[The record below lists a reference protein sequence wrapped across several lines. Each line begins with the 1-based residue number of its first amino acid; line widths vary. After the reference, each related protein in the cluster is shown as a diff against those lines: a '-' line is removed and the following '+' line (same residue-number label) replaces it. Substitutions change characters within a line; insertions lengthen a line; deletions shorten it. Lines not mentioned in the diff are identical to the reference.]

1 MMHKDIF
8 LTKKLNV
15 FKNLLVIGTS
25 SVLYYASLWLN
36 DLIWGET
43 EFSFDVHWVF
53 FPSGIRFILVLLALE
68 WGAVGIALGGMLWN
82 FQDHPDLGLEFAL
95 ITGLIAGL
103 SPVIARRLS
112 IQFLDLDPEFKVV
125 SPLTLLKISILFATL
140 SALLHQIWFST
151 QGLTEHFSLSL
162 GVMAMSNLAGTWAVL
177 MIFKML
183 LQSTAKPPSNLDP

>member
-1 MMHKDIF
+1 MSI
-8 LTKKLNV
+8 LKKLV
-15 FKNLLVIGTS
+15 VISVS

-82 FQDHPDLGLEFAL
+82 FQDHPNLGLEFAL

-112 IQFLDLDPEFKVV
+112 IQFLDLDSEFKVV

-140 SALLHQIWFST
+140 SALLHQIWFFS
-151 QGLTEHFSLSL
+151 QGLTEHFPLSF
-162 GVMAMSNLAGTWAVL
+162 GVMAMSNLAGTWLVL
-177 MIFKML
+177 MIFKLL
-183 LQSTAKPPSNLDP
+183 LQSTAKPPSGSDS

>member
-1 MMHKDIF
+1 LKIKSNA
-8 LTKKLNV
+8 L
-15 FKNLLVIGTS
+15 KNSLVIGTAA
-25 SVLYYASLWLN
+25 VLYYASLWLN

-82 FQDHPDLGLEFAL
+82 FQDHPELGFEFAL

-125 SPLTLLKISILFATL
+125 SPLTLLKISILFTTL
-140 SALLHQIWFST
+140 SALMHQIWFYT

-162 GVMAMSNLAGTWAVL
+162 GVMAMSNLAGTWVVL

-183 LQSTAKPPSNLDP
+183 LQSTAKPPSNFDS

>member
-1 MMHKDIF
+1 MSI
-8 LTKKLNV
+8 LKKLV
-15 FKNLLVIGTS
+15 VIGVS

-68 WGAVGIALGGMLWN
+68 WLGGMLWN

>member
-1 MMHKDIF
+1 
-8 LTKKLNV
+8 
-15 FKNLLVIGTS
+15 
-25 SVLYYASLWLN
+25 
-36 DLIWGET
+36 
-43 EFSFDVHWVF
+43 
-53 FPSGIRFILVLLALE
+53 
-68 WGAVGIALGGMLWN
+68 MLWN
-82 FQDHPDLGLEFAL
+82 FQDHPNLGLEFAL

-151 QGLTEHFSLSL
+151 QGLTENFSLSL

>member
-183 LQSTAKPPSNLDP
+183 LQSTAKPPSNLGP

>member
-1 MMHKDIF
+1 LIS
-8 LTKKLNV
+8 KLNV
-15 FKNLLVIGTS
+15 LKNLLVVGTA

>member
-1 MMHKDIF
+1 MHKDIF

-183 LQSTAKPPSNLDP
+183 LQSTAKPPSNLGP